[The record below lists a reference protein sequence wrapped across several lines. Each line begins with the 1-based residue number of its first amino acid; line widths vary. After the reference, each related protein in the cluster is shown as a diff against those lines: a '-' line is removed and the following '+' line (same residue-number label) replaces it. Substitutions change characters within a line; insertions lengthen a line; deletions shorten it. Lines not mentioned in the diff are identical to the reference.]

1 MSALNGSLGPIPL
14 IDGISIT
21 ISADQGGWRTTF
33 ARGDE
38 TIAEDHGRSL
48 PWLGR
53 YAAGHLAGVLCKA
66 VPLNKDAVKA
76 AVEEAFDVITQSD
89 DTAALV
95 SDAAARVIAETTA
108 VTIELSDPPAYV
120 VDLEGGKSLI
130 FTAREIAAHAPIV
143 LNTRWLS
150 VHPREPLNANGGD
163 FEQIIDQWLSIAVEV
178 EPTGSAN
185 AWESIVEMLQIRIAP
200 LPVHTSKDGLLKSGL
215 WQEEGGPLWVAGR
228 VIAEV
233 LKDSG
238 RSEADSRFSRY
249 LQSAGI
255 LVCPSKPVRV
265 GRVLVRAWGCS
276 PDLRPDDLGICDFAD
291 LTAEGVQP

>member
-1 MSALNGSLGPIPL
+1 MTAPKASMGPIPL
-14 IDGISIT
+14 LAGISMT
-21 ISADQGGWRTTF
+21 IAADRGGWRTTF
-33 ARGDE
+33 SRGGE
-38 TIAEDHGRSL
+38 PIAEERSKAY
-48 PWLGR
+48 PWVGK
-53 YAAGHLAGVLCKA
+53 YAAGHLAGVLCEAEPLDKKA
-66 VPLNKDAVKA
+66 VKTAI
-76 AVEEAFDVITQSD
+76 EEAFGLIAQSD

-95 SDAAARVIAETTA
+95 SEAAARVLAET
-108 VTIELSDPPAYV
+108 VSVKVELSDPPAYV
-120 VDLEGGKSLI
+120 VDLEDGKSMV
-130 FTAREIAAHAPIV
+130 FTAKEVAAHAPIV

-238 RSEADSRFSRY
+238 RSEADSGFSRY
-249 LQSAGI
+249 LQSVGI